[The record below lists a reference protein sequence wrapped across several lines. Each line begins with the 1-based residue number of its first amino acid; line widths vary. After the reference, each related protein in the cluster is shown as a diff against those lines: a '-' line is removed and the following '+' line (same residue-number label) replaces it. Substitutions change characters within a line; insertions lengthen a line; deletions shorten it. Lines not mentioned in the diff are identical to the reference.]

1 MKKFGKFK
9 LFGLLIFLSVALVFI
24 GINLLDAQVE
34 ITGKVGKKPK
44 EAEWNWKVLIPGA
57 NSSNNLYGYFDPLNI
72 YEDKGA
78 GDGIYVGVEK
88 KGGGKRTETQF
99 ELAVF
104 NNRGENGCDI
114 PWSDELG
121 DRKIGFQGIVITDY
135 TDAETIDVEY
145 PCFFPPTYPPY
156 DCNDP
161 DLGKPNRPDCMAN
174 FLNGYLHP
182 YCDTSCGSHPECSY
196 DYVYIVITVDYDV
209 EKIGIKGSVPTTGV
223 VWVKVIN
230 TYDLQDGCQYPHNIS
245 GVLRRDVSEEH
256 INIVRNGDD
265 EWTITVDGTFTFT
278 EIYKGTWKGKGK
290 GKKGG
295 WEYKIPYWAQ
305 IPLTFETTWTREQV
319 K

>member
-1 MKKFGKFK
+1 MNKFVKFK
-9 LFGLLIFLSVALVFI
+9 LFGLLIFLSAALAFV

-34 ITGKVGKKPK
+34 ITGKGPKKPK
-44 EAEWNWKVLIPGA
+44 EAEWNWKVLIPGVL
-57 NSSNNLYGYFDPLNI
+57 SGNNLYRYYPSQGGI

-88 KGGGKRTETQF
+88 KGGGKRIETQF

-104 NNRGENGCDI
+104 NNRGEFGCHTD
-114 PWSDELG
+114 WQDGLG
-121 DRKIGFQGIVITDY
+121 ERKIGFQNIDIVTWWFAD
-135 TDAETIDVEY
+135 TAKDEY
-145 PCFFPPTYPPY
+145 PCFFPTNFPY
-156 DCNDP
+156 DCANDP
-161 DLGKPNRPDCMAN
+161 ANYLDKKPVCMAN
-174 FLNGYLHP
+174 FLNGLQP
-182 YCDTSCGSHPECSY
+182 YCDGPHPECSY
-196 DYVYIVITVDYDV
+196 DYVYIVITVDYDI
-209 EKIGIKGSVPTTGV
+209 EKIEGSVPTTGV

-230 TYDLQDGCQYPHNIS
+230 TFDLQDGCQYPHNIS
-245 GVLRRDVSEEH
+245 GVLRRDVSEGH